1 MATTAPNDSDG
12 FEWRVLLGPTH
23 DWRVPELVFCKEHV
37 GWEQRCEPCGE
48 PIDQGKPFVTN
59 SAGKQPMHISCP
71 VEEQPAA
78 VGLHPL
84 RPPHR
89 IWAHLLQS
97 FVSG

>member
-1 MATTAPNDSDG
+1 MTTTAPNKSDG

-23 DWRVPELVFCKEHV
+23 DWRVPELEFRKEQL
-37 GWEQRCEPCGE
+37 GSEERCELCGE

-71 VEEQPAA
+71 VGEQPAA
-78 VGLHPL
+78 VGL
-84 RPPHR
+84 RPAHR